1 MGLFDFFVSKREW
14 PPFIESYIQSCKA
27 IKKNSPL
34 DELRFVCF
42 DSESTSLDPTSARLL
57 SLAAVSITNEG
68 IDIKTSLDC
77 FIRWAGDEKPENV
90 EIHGVTNQQSKE
102 GMEPEDVIKLF
113 LEYIKGSVLIAH
125 NINFDKAM
133 FEAIFKKYF
142 GPLKL
147 KNPLLDTARMAIRL
161 ELAPMERNNYNSDDY
176 TLDAL
181 FDRYD
186 ILPLERHSALGDAYS
201 TALLFMKL
209 KEKLK
214 VRGITRLSQLV

>member
-1 MGLFDFFVSKREW
+1 MSWLDLFKSKQEW
-14 PPFIESYIQSCKA
+14 PPFIQQYTDSCKS
-27 IKKNSPL
+27 IKKDNL
-34 DELRFVCF
+34 IDELRFVCF
-42 DSESTSLDPTSARLL
+42 DSETTSLASSTARLL
-57 SLAAVSITNEG
+57 SLAAVSITKEG
-68 IDIKTSLDC
+68 IDVRSSLN
-77 FIRWAGDEKPENV
+77 FFVKWTEKEKPENV
-90 EIHGVTNQQSKE
+90 EIHGITNQQSNE
-102 GMEPEDVIKLF
+102 GLMPEEVIKLF
-113 LEYIKGSVLIAH
+113 LKYAEGAVLVAH

-142 GPLKL
+142 GTFKL
-147 KNPLLDTARMAIRL
+147 QNPLLDTAKMAIRL
-161 ELAPMERNNYNSDDY
+161 ELAPMDRNNYNPDNY

-214 VRGITRLSQLV
+214 GRGITRLSQLI

>member
-1 MGLFDFFVSKREW
+1 MSWFDFFQPKKDW
-14 PPFIESYIQSCKA
+14 PEFIKSYLDSFQA
-27 IKKNSPL
+27 LKKNSPL
-34 DELRFVCF
+34 DSLRFVCF
-42 DSESTSLDPTSARLL
+42 DSESTSLDPSSARLL
-57 SLAAVSITNEG
+57 SLAAVSISSKG
-68 IDIKTSLDC
+68 IDVQSSLNC
-77 FIRWAGDEKPENV
+77 FIHWEGEEKPENV
-90 EIHGVTNQQSKE
+90 EIHGVTNQQSKH
-102 GMEPEDVIKLF
+102 GIPPEDVIKIF
-113 LEYIKGSVLIAH
+113 LSYIEGSVLIAH
-125 NINFDKAM
+125 NISFDKAM

-161 ELAPMERNNYNSDDY
+161 ELAPMERDNYNSDDY

-181 FDRYD
+181 FDRYN

-214 VRGITRLSQLV
+214 VRGITRLSQLN

>member
-1 MGLFDFFVSKREW
+1 MSWLDIFKPKKKW
-14 PPFIESYIQSCKA
+14 PSFIEHYIQSCKS
-27 IKKNSPL
+27 IKKTSPL

-42 DSESTSLDPTSARLL
+42 DSESTSLEPSTARLL
-57 SLAAVSITNEG
+57 SLAAVSITKEG
-68 IDIKTSLDC
+68 IDVNSALDC
-77 FIRWAGDEKPENV
+77 FVHWAGDAKPENV

-102 GMEPEDVIKLF
+102 GMEPEEVIKLF
-113 LEYIKGSVLIAH
+113 LQYIEGAVLIAH
-125 NINFDKAM
+125 NISFDKAM

-181 FDRYD
+181 FDRYG
-186 ILPLERHSALGDAYS
+186 ILPVERHSALGDAYS
-201 TALLFMKL
+201 TELLFMKL
-209 KEKLK
+209 KDKLK
-214 VRGITRLSQLV
+214 VRGVIKLNLF

>member
-1 MGLFDFFVSKREW
+1 MSWINLFKPRKEW
-14 PPFIESYIQSCKA
+14 PAFIESYIQSCKT

-57 SLAAVSITNEG
+57 SLAAVSITKNG
-68 IDIKTSLDC
+68 IDVKSSLDC
-77 FIRWAGDEKPENV
+77 YIQWSGNDKPENV

-102 GMEPEDVIKLF
+102 GMNPEEVVKLF
-113 LEYIKGSVLIAH
+113 LQYVEGAVLVAH

-133 FEAIFKKYF
+133 FEAIFKKYY
-142 GPLKL
+142 GSLKL

-161 ELAPMERNNYNSDDY
+161 ELAPMEQNNYNSDDY
-176 TLDAL
+176 ILDAL
-181 FDRYD
+181 FERYD
-186 ILPLERHSALGDAYS
+186 IKPLERHSALGDSYS